1 MSIASEEYPLLVKSI
16 YCLWNVI
23 YCLFS
28 VSVKFLF
35 TLLAE
40 IALVSDIVECVGDC
54 RMCLFIACEE
64 YLFLFSVLV
73 KLLFTLLA
81 GIVLLSEIVGC
92 VGDCGM
98 LSVACVEWMLLVECC
113 LLLV

>member
-40 IALVSDIVECVGDC
+40 IALVSDIVD
-54 RMCLFIACEE
+54 
-64 YLFLFSVLV
+64 
-73 KLLFTLLA
+73 
-81 GIVLLSEIVGC
+81 C

-98 LSVACVEWMLLVECC
+98 WRRLLNVFFASEEYLLLVERC